1 LDGQAPP
8 PNELAEGAQLRLYE
22 TILAATPDLVYV
34 FDLQHRFIYANEALL
49 TMWGL
54 GWDEA
59 IGRTCLELGYEP
71 WHAAMHDDE
80 IERVIATRAPIR
92 NEVPFHH
99 STLGWRIY
107 DYIFTP
113 VLGPNGAVEAIAG
126 STRDITE
133 RKRQEEALRRS
144 EQRFSAM
151 VNASSDLLYRISPD
165 WQELEIVGGRATGKL
180 ADAGPLQWSH
190 DRIHPDDRARVVDAI
205 RHARDTLTPYEA
217 RHRVELAPGEWAW
230 ITSHAVPIQDEDGE
244 VAEWFGAAT
253 DITERVRQEEHQRLL
268 VNELN
273 HRVKNTLAIV
283 HAMVSQ
289 TLRNCSDNARA
300 AEMIESRLQALAA
313 THDVLTRMKWKG
325 ATVGEIVRTTIG
337 HCLDVDPSRF
347 EVDGDDDACL
357 DPRRAVALSMAL
369 HELCTNAMKYG
380 ALSVPDGR
388 VRIHWSRHGDGAG
401 RLVLD
406 WNEHDGPPVAE
417 PGYRGFGSRLLE
429 KGLSHD
435 LAGEVALSFL
445 PGGVHCHIQTPLP
458 QVHHR
463 GSP

>member
-1 LDGQAPP
+1 MDGQAPP
-8 PNELAEGAQLRLYE
+8 VNERADDAQLRLYE

-49 TMWGL
+49 TMWGV

-80 IERVIATRAPIR
+80 IERVVATRAPIR

-113 VLGPNGAVEAIAG
+113 VLGPDGVVEAIAG
-126 STRDITE
+126 TTRDITE

-151 VNASSDLLYRISPD
+151 VNASSDLIYRITPD
-165 WQELEIVGGRATGKL
+165 WQQVEVVGGRA
-180 ADAGPLQWSH
+180 AGRLPRNAPAGWSRE
-190 DRIHPDDRARVVDAI
+190 RIHPDDRARVAEAI
-205 RHARDTLTPYEA
+205 RHARDTLGSYEA
-217 RHRVELAPGEWAW
+217 QHRVELAPGEWAW
-230 ITSHAVPIQDEDGE
+230 IASHAVPIQDEDGE
-244 VAEWFGAAT
+244 VTEWFGAAT
-253 DITERVRQEEHQRLL
+253 DITERVRHEEHLRLL

-273 HRVKNTLAIV
+273 HRVKNTLAIAQSV
-283 HAMVSQ
+283 VSQ
-289 TLRNCSDNARA
+289 TLRNCGDSARA

-313 THDVLTRMKWKG
+313 THDVLTRKKWKG
-325 ATVGEIVRTTIG
+325 ATIDEIVRTAVG
-337 HCLDVDPSRF
+337 HCMGTDASRL
-347 EVDGDDDACL
+347 EMGGDDACL

-380 ALSVPDGR
+380 ALSVRDGR
-388 VRIHWSRHGDGAG
+388 VRIRWSRDDDV
-401 RLVLD
+401 RLVLE
-406 WNEHDGPPVAE
+406 WCEQGGPRVME
-417 PGYRGFGSRLLE
+417 PRSRGFGSRLLE

-435 LAGEVALSFL
+435 LAGHVSLSFL
-445 PGGVHCHIQTPLP
+445 PDGVRCRIETPLP
-458 QVHHR
+458 QAQHR